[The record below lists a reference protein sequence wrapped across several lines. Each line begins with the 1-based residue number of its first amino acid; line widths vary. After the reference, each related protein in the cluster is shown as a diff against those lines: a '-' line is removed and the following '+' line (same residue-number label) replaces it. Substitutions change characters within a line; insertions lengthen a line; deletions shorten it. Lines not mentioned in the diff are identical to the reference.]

1 MSDRIGWFENN
12 ESGSGLGVFSQNK
25 NLINNTSSQTI
36 SHFSIG
42 DLDGDSYDDIA
53 VTRLNGVADIY
64 LNDSTALVGFTWKQ
78 NESGNFDKPRYIEL
92 VDFDNSGTLD
102 LLISAKN
109 EVLIASIQ
117 GIGTDNL
124 ISFSYTTVGTY
135 REKRAALPRLMTLP
149 ETVC

>member
-1 MSDRIGWFENN
+1 M
-12 ESGSGLGVFSQNK
+12 
-25 NLINNTSSQTI
+25 
-36 SHFSIG
+36 
-42 DLDGDSYDDIA
+42 DGDSYDDIA

-109 EVLIASIQ
+109 EVLIASNQ